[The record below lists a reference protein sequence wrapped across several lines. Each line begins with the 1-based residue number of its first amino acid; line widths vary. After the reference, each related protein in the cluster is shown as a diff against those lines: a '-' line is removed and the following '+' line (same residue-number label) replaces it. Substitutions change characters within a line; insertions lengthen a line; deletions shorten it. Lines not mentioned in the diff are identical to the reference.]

1 MNTKK
6 LKYSLLLLL
15 LSFVTVAKAQVSVN
29 VKIDSLELFIGEQTT
44 IHLEVNM
51 NAGQRLRFPVFND
64 TIVRGVELVETP
76 SADTVFLNDGKRL
89 TVTQHYLVTS
99 FDSALYYLPPFQV
112 EVDGHKYESKSL
124 ALKVLSVPVDTA
136 HVDKF
141 FGPKDVMNAPFLWDD
156 WKWPFWGSVLMMLI
170 AMFTVYAFIRF
181 RDNKPIIRRIRLT
194 PKLPAHRKAMNRI
207 EEIKADNL
215 VRSDDSKEYYTQLTD
230 ALRTYIHERYGF
242 NAMEMT
248 SSEIIAKLT
257 EIGTEQSLAE
267 LRQLFLTSD
276 LVKFARYNT
285 LINENDANLVS
296 AIDFINQTKVEVDES
311 TKPVEPEYTLE
322 EKRSRRSKIALGVA
336 VALGTLTVL
345 ALLGYVVYNVY
356 DLIS

>member
-64 TIVRGVELVETP
+64 TIVHGVELVETP

-141 FGPKDVMNAPFLWDD
+141 FGPKDVMDAPFSWDD

-311 TKPVEPEYTLE
+311 AKPIEPEYTLE